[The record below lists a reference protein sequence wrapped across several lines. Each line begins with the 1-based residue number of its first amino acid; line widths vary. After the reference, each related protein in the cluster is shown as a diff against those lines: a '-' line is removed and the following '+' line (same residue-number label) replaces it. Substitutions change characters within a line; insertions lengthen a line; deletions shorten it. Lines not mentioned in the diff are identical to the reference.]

1 MTSRGNLRECEG
13 VATAEKPID
22 FYHHDSED
30 IPNFEPIF
38 RNLKNAVMVAQNVRD
53 IDRAKAYFNERE
65 LPFQNKPRINPACV
79 VTTQPHW
86 SIEIPE
92 YNQSIS
98 MRLMYSISEKNL
110 EHQYHWNRGFDA
122 ILVPGKY
129 SQRLLEKYFHTIIV
143 GFPKYDSFF
152 RGELRKEELSKQFNL
167 NENKK
172 TILYLPT
179 WGPHSSID
187 LYQKEIKQVTNE
199 NKYNFIFKPHSVTVS
214 NEHHRIDYFS
224 KEINESKM
232 ICLEQQILLDKL
244 FAVADIIIADS
255 QSGAFWESVIV
266 ANLPTIA
273 ISVEGNFKKKNL
285 DTQVHKFAMVNNNP
299 NSLIENLNKVE
310 NESPQFNEKR
320 KELADDLISYRDGTA
335 SKRAAD
341 AILKFL
347 ESGKPKKDRKKW
359 LNQTI
364 AEARYTTGNYLITKG
379 ILKKKSSQ

>member
-1 MTSRGNLRECEG
+1 MT
-13 VATAEKPID
+13 EKAID
-22 FYHHDSED
+22 FYNHDSED

-38 RNLKNAVMVAQNVRD
+38 RNLKNAAMVAHRVRD
-53 IDRAKAYFNERE
+53 VDRATAYFNERG
-65 LPFQNKPRINPACV
+65 LPFQNKPRINPACT
-79 VTTQPHW
+79 VTTQSHW

-110 EHQYHWNRGFDA
+110 EHQYHWNQGFDA

-143 GFPKYDSFF
+143 GLPKYDSLF
-152 RGELRKEELSKQFNL
+152 RGELRKEELSQLFNL
-167 NENKK
+167 DKNKK

-179 WGPHSSID
+179 WGPLSSID
-187 LYQKEIKQVTNE
+187 LYQKEIKQVSNE

-214 NEHHRIDYFS
+214 NEQHRIGYFR

-232 ICLEQQILLDKL
+232 VCLEQQMNLDKL
-244 FAVADIIIADS
+244 FAVADIVMADAA
-255 QSGAFWESVIV
+255 SGAFWDSVII
-266 ANLPTIA
+266 ANLPTLA
-273 ISVEGNFKKKNL
+273 ISIKGNFKKKNL
-285 DTQVHKFAMVNNNP
+285 DTKVHKFAIVNSSP
-299 NSLIENLNKVE
+299 NSLMENLNKVE
-310 NESPQFNEKR
+310 NEPSQFKAER
-320 KELADDLISYRDGTA
+320 KELADELISYRDGTA

-359 LNQTI
+359 LNQII
-364 AEARYTTGNYLITKG
+364 AEARCTTGNYLITKG
-379 ILKKKSSQ
+379 ILKKKSS